1 MKRVLAGLA
10 AGAMWLCAAMPAAAQ
25 STYNDLTD
33 DQLSEL
39 YCVADY
45 LDLFTGTAKVVDA
58 YTGGDPNTE
67 GFAQVDA
74 DVQEAS
80 GICME
85 EYAWDEE
92 EAGPLTMI
100 GLYSLIGDEMEL
112 RLGQAGVDEEGLDA
126 IYGAADL
133 ISDADL
139 NAFID
144 GVWLDDAALTQ
155 RVTDALAKKGIGG
168 DGVVKNAMFLME
180 AYIIVAVTIDSWL
193 SMQSVS
199 SSQ

>member
-10 AGAMWLCAAMPAAAQ
+10 AGATWLLAAMPAVAQ
-25 STYNDLTD
+25 PADNDLTD

-58 YTGGDPNTE
+58 YTGGDP
-67 GFAQVDA
+67 GAQGLAQLDS

-80 GICME
+80 GMCME

-112 RLGQAGVDEEGLDA
+112 RLGQAGVDGEGLDA
-126 IYGAADL
+126 IYGVADV

-139 NAFID
+139 NAFLD
-144 GVWLDDAALTQ
+144 GVWFDDAALTR
-155 RVTDALAKKGIGG
+155 RVTDALAKKGVGG
-168 DGVVKNAMFLME
+168 EGVVKNAMFLME
-180 AYIIVAVTIDSWL
+180 AYIIVAVTMDSWL
-193 SMQSVS
+193 SAQSNG